1 MTINDAQTWSF
12 IKELPLLATVKDLVW
27 IGLRYDEN
35 KSFQWTSGETYSDF
49 KSKHWAA
56 GQPITRDKYDC
67 TNLKLRDATGSLD
80 RRNAAWS
87 MDRCNRPFPFLCEVS
102 ADEEFGCLPGWEDGI
117 DYCYKMP
124 DEKLRIG
131 FLFKCKDNDHQ

>member
-1 MTINDAQTWSF
+1 MVTINDAQTWSF
-12 IKELPLLATVKDLVW
+12 IKELPLLETAKDLVW

-35 KSFQWTSGETYSDF
+35 KNFQWTSGEKYSDF

-87 MDRCNRPFPFLCEVS
+87 MDRCNRPFPFLCEVL
-102 ADEEFGCLPGWEDGI
+102 ADQEIACLPGWEDGV

-124 DEKLRIG
+124 DEKLRIE
-131 FLFKCKDNDHQ
+131 FFI